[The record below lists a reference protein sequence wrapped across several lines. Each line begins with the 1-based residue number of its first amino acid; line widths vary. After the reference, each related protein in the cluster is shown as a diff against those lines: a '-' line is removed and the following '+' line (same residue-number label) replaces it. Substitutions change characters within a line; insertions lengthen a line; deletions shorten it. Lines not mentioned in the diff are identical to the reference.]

1 MMLSMGIPSRMA
13 AAVQRM
19 FGGLNVPRQR
29 VVDQVLADDQR
40 LPLADSNGMMTGPG
54 AISVAA
60 LQAARECYE
69 VCTIMHD
76 EQAIKARIDA
86 ICSRRGVKSPV
97 AATLGGYIAR
107 AADHAWWRRA
117 LRKELMRRFEH
128 TSIQLGLTY
137 VRADPYVSRET
148 CLAQAAQNE
157 ANKKALAAVTATN
170 ENGDVY
176 SLAELAELGMGNKTL
191 RRGELMLRIRGFEEV
206 ADKMRHVG
214 MFWTI
219 TCPSKYHSVGG
230 TNAKY
235 AEFGSPTPRAA
246 QAYLVKVWSAIRSAL
261 HRRGIQ
267 PYGFRIAEPH
277 TDGCPHWHM
286 LLFVAP
292 EHQDTME
299 SVIHAYAMREDGD
312 EPGAIKNRV
321 KLVRIEAGKGTAA
334 GYIIKYVCKSIDG
347 AGVGDHKAF
356 EDGRTYVIVPDMFDK
371 KEFTASQRVTYWA
384 QVHGIRQFQQI
395 GGVPVGVWR
404 EFRRLSEE
412 SVRNAP
418 EPIREAYQAAQKVES
433 KNPAIAQRA
442 DFARFIWA
450 MGGPTVGRG
459 ATIRLATR
467 EEGVEG
473 RYEQVEAQRP
483 VGVYLAAQP
492 HAVYESTRY
501 RWTIDRAGLVLAVP
515 RTGVNN
521 CSRPAWANKNPIE
534 NPIGKN
540 INFAPSFYVGRS
552 FDREGA
558 PCARIDTEAI
568 YLHHKKRQPG
578 GPSAHLAHL
587 QRKYKKE

>member
-1 MMLSMGIPSRMA
+1 MLSMGIPSRMA
-13 AAVQRM
+13 NAVHRL
-19 FGGLNVPRQR
+19 FGGLNCRRGEVI
-29 VVDQVLADDQR
+29 DAILADDQR
-40 LPLADSNGMMTGPG
+40 LPLVDSNGMMTGPG

-69 VCTIMHD
+69 VCSSLHD
-76 EQAIKARIDA
+76 EHAIKARIDA
-86 ICSRRGVKSPV
+86 ICSLRGVKSPV
-97 AATLGGYIAR
+97 AATIGGYIAR

-292 EHQDTME
+292 EHQAAME
-299 SVIHAYAMREDGD
+299 AVIHAYAMREDGD
-312 EPGAIKNRV
+312 EQGAIKNRV

-412 SVRNAP
+412 SVCNAP

-433 KNPAIAQRA
+433 NNPAIAQRA

-450 MGGPTVGRG
+450 MGGPTVGRQ
-459 ATIRLATR
+459 AAIQLAKRL
-467 EEGVEG
+467 EDVEG
-473 RYEQVEAQRP
+473 RYELVEAHRP

-501 RWTIDRAGLVLAVP
+501 RWTIDRPGVALAVP
-515 RTGVNN
+515 RTGVNKYTQATKA
-521 CSRPAWANKNPIE
+521 PAAVKPENKKFI
-534 NPIGKN
+534 
-540 INFAPSFYVGRS
+540 PSFNAGRS

-558 PCARIDTEAI
+558 PCARIDTDAI

>member
-1 MMLSMGIPSRMA
+1 MLSMGIPSRMA
-13 AAVQRM
+13 AAVQSM
-19 FGGLNVPRQR
+19 FGGLNVLRQR
-29 VVDQVLADDQR
+29 VVDAVLADDHR
-40 LPLADSNGMMTGPG
+40 LPLADSNGAMTGPG

-69 VCTIMHD
+69 VCARLHD
-76 EQAIKARIDA
+76 EHAIKAAIDA
-86 ICSRRGVKSPV
+86 ICARRGVLPPDDKK
-97 AATLGGYIAR
+97 TIGGYIAR

-157 ANKKALAAVTATN
+157 ANQKALAAVSAIN
-170 ENGDVY
+170 EHGDVY
-176 SLAELAELGMGNKTL
+176 SLAELAALGMGNKTL

-214 MFWTI
+214 MFWTV

-235 AEFGSPTPRAA
+235 TEFGSPTPRAA
-246 QAYLVKVWSAIRSAL
+246 QAYLADVWKRIRSSL
-261 HRRGIQ
+261 HRRGIR

-292 EHQDTME
+292 EHQTAME
-299 SVIHAYAMREDGD
+299 CVISAYAMHEDRD

-334 GYIIKYVCKSIDG
+334 GYIAKYVSKNIDG
-347 AGVGDHKAF
+347 AGVGDHKVF
-356 EDGRTYVIVPDMFDK
+356 EDGRTYVIAPDMFGNM
-371 KEFTASQRVTYWA
+371 EFTASQRVTYWS
-384 QVHGIRQFQQI
+384 QVWGIRQFQQI

-418 EPIREAYQAAQKVES
+418 EPIREAYRAAQKVES
-433 KNPAIAQRA
+433 DNPAIAQRA
-442 DFARFIWA
+442 DFARFIRA
-450 MGGPTVGRG
+450 MGGPTVGRQ
-459 ATIRLATR
+459 AAIQLAKR
-467 EEGVEG
+467 AEDVEG
-473 RYEQVEAQRP
+473 RYEQVEAHRP

-501 RWTIDRAGLVLAVP
+501 RWTIDRAGVALAVP
-515 RTGVNN
+515 RTGVNKYTQATKA
-521 CSRPAWANKNPIE
+521 PTDVVPENK
-534 NPIGKN
+534 K
-540 INFAPSFYVGRS
+540 FTSSFNAGRS

-558 PCARIDTEAI
+558 PCARINTEAI
-568 YLHHKKRQPG
+568 YLHHKKRPPG

>member
-1 MMLSMGIPSRMA
+1 MLSMGIPSRMA
-13 AAVQRM
+13 NAVHRL
-19 FGGLNVPRQR
+19 FGGLNCRRGEVI
-29 VVDQVLADDQR
+29 DAILADDQR

-69 VCTIMHD
+69 VCSSLHD
-76 EQAIKARIDA
+76 EHAIKARIDV

-97 AATLGGYIAR
+97 AATKGGYIAR

-292 EHQDTME
+292 EHQAAME
-299 SVIHAYAMREDGD
+299 AVIHAYAMREDGD
-312 EPGAIKNRV
+312 EQGAIKNRV

-433 KNPAIAQRA
+433 DNPAIAQRA
-442 DFARFIWA
+442 DFARFIRA
-450 MGGPTVGRG
+450 MGGPTVGRQ
-459 ATIRLATR
+459 AAIQLAKR
-467 EEGVEG
+467 VEDVEG
-473 RYEQVEAQRP
+473 RYEQVEAHRP

-501 RWTIDRAGLVLAVP
+501 RWTIDRAGVALAVP
-515 RTGVNN
+515 RTGVNKYTQATQA
-521 CSRPAWANKNPIE
+521 PVAVAPENK
-534 NPIGKN
+534 K
-540 INFAPSFYVGRS
+540 FTPSFNAGRS

>member
-1 MMLSMGIPSRMA
+1 MLSMGIPSRMA
-13 AAVQRM
+13 NAMHRL
-19 FGGLNVPRQR
+19 FGGLNCRRGEVI
-29 VVDQVLADDQR
+29 DAILADDER

-69 VCTIMHD
+69 VCSSLHD
-76 EQAIKARIDA
+76 EHAIKARIDV

-97 AATLGGYIAR
+97 AATIGGYIAR

-128 TSIQLGLTY
+128 ASIQLGLTY

-292 EHQDTME
+292 EHQATME
-299 SVIHAYAMREDGD
+299 AVIHAYAMREDWD

-433 KNPAIAQRA
+433 DNPAIAQRA

-450 MGGPTVGRG
+450 MGGPTVGRQ
-459 ATIRLATR
+459 AAIQLAKR
-467 EEGVEG
+467 VEDVEG
-473 RYEQVEAQRP
+473 RYEQVEAHRP

-501 RWTIDRAGLVLAVP
+501 HWTIDRAGVALAVP
-515 RTGVNN
+515 RTGVNKYTQATKA
-521 CSRPAWANKNPIE
+521 PTAVVPENK
-534 NPIGKN
+534 K
-540 INFAPSFYVGRS
+540 FTPSFNAGRS

-558 PCARIDTEAI
+558 PCARVDTDAI
-568 YLHHKKRQPG
+568 YLHHKKRPPG